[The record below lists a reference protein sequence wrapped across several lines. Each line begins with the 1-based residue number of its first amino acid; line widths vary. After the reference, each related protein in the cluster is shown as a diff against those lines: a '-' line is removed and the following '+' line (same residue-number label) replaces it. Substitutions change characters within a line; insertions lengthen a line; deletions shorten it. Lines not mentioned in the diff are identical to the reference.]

1 MVKVVICG
9 TIGLDTIKTPFGEVK
24 DALGGSATYAC
35 LAASLFSETGIVSI
49 AGKDLPSPHIMLF
62 KKKNINM
69 DGISYAEKNFRWS
82 GEYTFDMNE
91 AKTLKTDLNA
101 LLEFKAELPE
111 NYKKEKYLF
120 LANIDPELQLK
131 VLDQSNE
138 PLFTMM
144 DTMNFWITSKKEQV
158 KQVMKRVHTVLLN
171 EGEARQL
178 FEIVNLIAAGKKA
191 LELGPRFVIIKKG
204 EHGALLFTRKSI
216 FNAPSYPLEIIN
228 DPTGCGD
235 SFAGA
240 LIGYLA
246 RSGNVNEETIR
257 KAVIYGSVVAS
268 FTAEDFSIN
277 RLKNIGKED
286 IEQRY
291 KEFEQLRN
299 F

>member
-1 MVKVVICG
+1 MVKVIICG

-24 DALGGSATYAC
+24 DAIGGSATYAC
-35 LAASLFSETGIVSI
+35 LAASLFVETGIVSI
-49 AGKDLPSPHIMLF
+49 AGKDLPEQYLMLL
-62 KKKNINM
+62 KNKNINTE
-69 DGISYAEKNFRWS
+69 GVSYAEKNFRWS

-101 LLEFKAELPE
+101 LLEFKADLPE
-111 NYKKEKYLF
+111 SYKKEKYLF

-131 VLDQSNE
+131 VLDQSKN
-138 PLFTMM
+138 PVFTMM

-158 KQVMKRVHTVLLN
+158 KQVMKKVDAVLLN

-178 FEIVNLIAAGKKA
+178 FETVNLIAAGKKA
-191 LELGPRFVIIKKG
+191 LELGPDYVIIKKG

-216 FNAPSYPLEIIN
+216 FNAPSYPLEVIK

-246 RSGNVNEETIR
+246 KNENVNEETMR

-268 FTAEDFSIN
+268 FTAEDFSVETVKAIT
-277 RLKNIGKED
+277 KYD

-291 KEFEQLRN
+291 KEFEQLRS

>member
-9 TIGLDTIKTPFGEVK
+9 TIGLDTIKTPFGEIK

-49 AGKDLPSPHIMLF
+49 AGKDLPPQHMMLF
-62 KKKNINM
+62 KKKNINI

-91 AKTLKTDLNA
+91 AKTLRTDLNA

-111 NYKKEKYLF
+111 QYQKEKYLF

-131 VLDQSNE
+131 VLNQSKE
-138 PLFTMM
+138 PVFTMM
-144 DTMNFWITSKKEQV
+144 DTMNFWITNKRELVKE
-158 KQVMKRVHTVLLN
+158 VMNRVDTVLLN

-178 FEIVNLIAAGKKA
+178 FETVNLVIAGKKV
-191 LELGPRFVIIKKG
+191 LELGPRSVIIKKG

-216 FNAPSYPLEIIN
+216 FNAPGYPLEVIK

-246 RSGNVNEETIR
+246 KSNTINEETMR
-257 KAVIYGSVVAS
+257 KAIIYGSSAAS

-277 RLKNIGKED
+277 KLKNISKQD

-291 KEFEQLRN
+291 KEFEQLRS